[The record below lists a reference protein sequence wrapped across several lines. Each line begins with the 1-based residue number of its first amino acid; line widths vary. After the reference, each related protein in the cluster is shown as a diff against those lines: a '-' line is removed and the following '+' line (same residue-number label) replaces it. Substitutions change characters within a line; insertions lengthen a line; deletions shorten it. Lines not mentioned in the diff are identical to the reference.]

1 MTSDLIHKP
10 FKYSYNNATLV
21 LVIANIVLYLV
32 TNILPQLMSI
42 LSLNVVYV
50 VKIHAYWQFL
60 TYMFVHGSISHIF
73 FNMLSLFLFGTAVER
88 SLGSKEFLLFYF
100 LSGIFCGIVS
110 FFVYLMAAKSG
121 YTIAYYIRLLGASGA
136 IYSVMFAYAVIFPRN
151 VVYLFGIVPVP
162 APLLI
167 LLFVV
172 QEVFNQVFHSQSG
185 VAHFT
190 HLTGLLFAW
199 LYFVI
204 RMRINPWKVWKEHY
218 R

>member
-1 MTSDLIHKP
+1 MSSDLIHKP
-10 FKYSYNNATLV
+10 FKYSYNNVTLG
-21 LVIANIVLYLV
+21 LIIANIVLYLI
-32 TNILPQLMSI
+32 TNLLPQLMSI
-42 LSLNVVYV
+42 LALNVVY
-50 VKIHAYWQFL
+50 IINSHAYWQFF
-60 TYMFVHGSISHIF
+60 TYMFVHGSFMHVF
-73 FNMLSLFLFGTAVER
+73 FNMLSLFIFGFSVER

-110 FFVYLMAAKSG
+110 FFVYLLAAKSG

-136 IYSVMFAYAVIFPRN
+136 IYSIMLAYAVIFPRS
-151 VVYLFGIVPVP
+151 VIYLFGIVPIP

-172 QEVFNQVFHSQSG
+172 QEVFNQVTNSQSG

-190 HLTGLLFAW
+190 HLAGLLFAW

-204 RMRINPWKVWKEHY
+204 RMRVNPWKVWKEHY